1 MTMMTTRVLKQHRQL
16 RRHARRAKTLN
27 RVAAVDDVA
36 VVAAVAVVVM
46 KSKRRHLQAALPI
59 QLAIL
64 WILMTTSARLCS
76 KKIRKISSACQL
88 AAQRLNVVFRTSLL
102 RRRLESLSRR
112 TTQTMKRKR
121 VMTLS
126 DRQRAKAVQA
136 VRDAAAAVAEGVVE
150 DAKTPANPFVRKNA
164 RPPVYDARC
173 AMKIVWTT
181 TRMTTIWPVTMLI

>member
-1 MTMMTTRVLKQHRQL
+1 MTMMTRVLKQHRQL

-102 RRRLESLSRR
+102 RRR